1 MLIGH
6 DLFRRATGSEGGKMV
21 DGPAVSENE
30 IMVAEVRI
38 VQSMDSEGQIH
49 VYDMSQSSDGTEI
62 EPSKAL
68 ELIEWARASV
78 LAPMVFGLMQA
89 YGESE
94 DE

>member
-1 MLIGH
+1 MS
-6 DLFRRATGSEGGKMV
+6 DE
-21 DGPAVSENE
+21 PAVSENE

-49 VYDMSQSSDGTEI
+49 IYDMSQSSDGTEI

>member
-1 MLIGH
+1 MS
-6 DLFRRATGSEGGKMV
+6 DE
-21 DGPAVSENE
+21 PAVSENE

-78 LAPMVFGLMQA
+78 LAPMVYGLMQA
-89 YGESE
+89 YGEFE
-94 DE
+94 GE

>member
-1 MLIGH
+1 MS
-6 DLFRRATGSEGGKMV
+6 DDA
-21 DGPAVSENE
+21 AVSENE

-78 LAPMVFGLMQA
+78 LAPMVFGFMQA
-89 YGESE
+89 FGESE
-94 DE
+94 GE